1 MKARYIAGGLA
12 VVLGVVWTMGIT
24 HLLITDIF
32 PVSLQFP
39 GEWAQQVYFPSSAV
53 STVIYLGFLLAWV
66 YYSYNR
72 RCKSCS
78 ETKQTLGFWL
88 GLFAMSVASNII
100 SLILFIR
107 LTVVQAASSQ
117 AMPGGGAV
125 VNAPPYEYLIPLTIV
140 NGLLL
145 FWLPS
150 CFLSQRTLRF
160 IPPLSYELN
169 TITEKR

>member
-12 VVLGVVWTMGIT
+12 VVLGVIWIMGVT
-24 HLLITDIF
+24 HFLIVNIL
-32 PVSLQFP
+32 PVALKDP
-39 GEWAQQVYFPSSAV
+39 AAWADQIYFPSSAV
-53 STVIYLGFLLAWV
+53 STVIYFGFLLAWV

-78 ETKQTLGFWL
+78 EAKQTLGLWL
-88 GLFAMSVASNII
+88 GLFGMSVASNII
-100 SLILFIR
+100 SLILFIQ

-125 VNAPPYEYLIPLTIV
+125 VNAPPYEYLIPLTLI